1 MTVKEAAAA
10 LGVSEQFIRIGL
22 QRGVFPWG
30 YAVKITK
37 HYVYYIN
44 QKRFE
49 EIEGVK
55 NERLYSK
62 NDSDLRDHYLCAVI
76 PTA

>member
-44 QKRFE
+44 QNRFE
-49 EIEGVK
+49 EIEGVQ
-55 NERLYSK
+55 
-62 NDSDLRDHYLCAVI
+62 
-76 PTA
+76 

>member
-44 QKRFE
+44 ECKFKST
-49 EIEGVK
+49 EGVQW
-55 NERLYSK
+55 
-62 NDSDLRDHYLCAVI
+62 
-76 PTA
+76 